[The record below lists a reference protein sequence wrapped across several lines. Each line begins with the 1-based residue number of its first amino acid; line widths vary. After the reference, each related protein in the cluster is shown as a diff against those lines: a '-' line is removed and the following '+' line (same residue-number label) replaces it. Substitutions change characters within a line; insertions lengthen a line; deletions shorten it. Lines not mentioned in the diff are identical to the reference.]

1 MRFTT
6 TVLAS
11 GGTTTG
17 IPVPAEIVEALG
29 AGKKPPV
36 TVAIGDYRYRSSIA
50 SRGGQY
56 LISLSAEH
64 RAGAGV
70 AAGEEIEVDVELD
83 TEPREVVVPA
93 DLAAA
98 LDAAPAAATAFR
110 ALSYSRQLQ
119 HVLSVDGAKTEETR
133 RRRIEKVLET
143 LNG

>member
-17 IPVPAEIVEALG
+17 IPVPAEVVEELG

-70 AAGEEIEVDVELD
+70 AAGQEIEVDVELD
-83 TEPREVVVPA
+83 TAPREVAIPA
-93 DLAAA
+93 DLAEA
-98 LDAAPAAATAFR
+98 LDAAPEADAAFR
-110 ALSYSRQLQ
+110 ALSYSRRLQ
-119 HVLSVDGAKTEETR
+119 HVLSVDGAKMEETR
-133 RRRIEKVLET
+133 RRRIEKVLEA
-143 LNG
+143 LGG